1 MRRLAA
7 RGLVGALAFAVA
19 GCGADSKQTGTLT
32 GTLAVYGGLMHLTG
46 SRSCGCDV
54 EPGLVRLLD
63 IRGAGFVV
71 KVGKSGKFSA
81 QVPAGRYRV
90 EAGTSGPTH
99 WPMGSC
105 RLLLIAD
112 EPGRAPT
119 PHRYLT
125 VRRSQTTHIAVGC
138 VAI

>member
-1 MRRLAA
+1 MRRLALLS
-7 RGLVGALAFAVA
+7 LVGALAFAPA
-19 GCGADSKQTGTLT
+19 GCGASSKPTGTLT

-46 SRSCGCDV
+46 SRSCGCEA
-54 EPGLVRLLD
+54 EPGLVRLLGS
-63 IRGAGFVV
+63 RGTGVIL

-81 QVPAGRYRV
+81 QVHAGRYRV
-90 EAGTSGPTH
+90 EAGTTGPTH
-99 WPMGSC
+99 WPMGTC

-119 PHRYLT
+119 PHKYLT
-125 VRRSQTTHIAVGC
+125 VRRSQTTHVAVGC